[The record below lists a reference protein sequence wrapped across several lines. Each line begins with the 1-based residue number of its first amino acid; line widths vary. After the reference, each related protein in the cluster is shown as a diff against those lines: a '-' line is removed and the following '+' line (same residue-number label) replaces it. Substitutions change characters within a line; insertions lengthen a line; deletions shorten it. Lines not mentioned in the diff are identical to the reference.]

1 MPLFTWSNTYS
12 VGVETLDSQH
22 TNLFAIM
29 NGLHDAMRAGQGQQV
44 TGPMLRRLVKYTQ
57 THFAAEEMMMEATG
71 YPGLARHRI
80 QHLALTQKVF
90 ELMTQFERSEVTV
103 KFDLLAFLHDW
114 WINHIQHEDK
124 EYGPWMKQ
132 RAAQ

>member
-29 NGLHDAMRAGQGQQV
+29 NGLHDAMSAGKGQQV

-71 YPGLARHRI
+71 YPGLARHRLE
-80 QHLALTQKVF
+80 HLALTQKVN
-90 ELMTQFERSEVTV
+90 ELITRFERGEVTV
-103 KFDLLAFLHDW
+103 KLELPGFLHDW
-114 WINHIQHEDK
+114 WVDHIQREDK
-124 EYGPWMKQ
+124 EYSPWMKQ
-132 RAAQ
+132 RAAR